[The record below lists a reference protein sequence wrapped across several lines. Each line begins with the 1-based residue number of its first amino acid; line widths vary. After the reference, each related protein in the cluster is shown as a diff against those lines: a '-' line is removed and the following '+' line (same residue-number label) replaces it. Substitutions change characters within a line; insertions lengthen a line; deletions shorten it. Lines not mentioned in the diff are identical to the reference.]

1 MKHFFKSFGFISDE
15 ELKALDNL
23 PTIRIL
29 KKGEF
34 LTQEGKVSN
43 EIAYVKSGILRLFYT
58 NAAGEEITGC
68 LAFDNEILSAYSSF
82 ITQEASEENI
92 QAVCDTEVF
101 ILTRENLE
109 YLYNQGSVW
118 QQVGRIIAEMH
129 YVELTKKIISFQK
142 DSAKE
147 RYNQLILKQPH
158 YIQAIPQ
165 HQLASFLGITPRH
178 LSRLR
183 KTF

>member
-1 MKHFFKSFGFISDE
+1 MKHFFKTFEFISDE
-15 ELKALDNL
+15 ELAVLDKL
-23 PTIRIL
+23 PIKRIF

-34 LTQEGKVSN
+34 IIQEGKVSN
-43 EIAYVKSGILRLFYT
+43 EIIFIQSGILRLFYT
-58 NAAGEEITGC
+58 SLSGEEITGC

-82 ITQEASEENI
+82 ITQQPSEENI
-92 QAVCDTEVF
+92 QAVCDTEVTL
-101 ILTRENLE
+101 LTREHLD
-109 YLYNQGSVW
+109 YLYNRSAVW
-118 QQVGRIIAEMH
+118 EKAGRIIAEMH
-129 YVELTKKIISFQK
+129 YVELTKKIVSFQK

-147 RYNQLILKQPH
+147 RYNQLISKHPH

-183 KTF
+183 KEI

>member
-1 MKHFFKSFGFISDE
+1 MKYFFKSFNFLNEE
-15 ELKALDNL
+15 ELDLIDSLATK
-23 PTIRIL
+23 RIL
-29 KKGEF
+29 KKGEY
-34 LTQEGKVSN
+34 LIQEGNVSK
-43 EIAYVKSGILRLFYT
+43 EIALIKSGILRLFYI
-58 NAAGEEITGC
+58 NSEGEDFTGC

-82 ITQEASEENI
+82 ITQEPSEENI
-92 QAVCDTEVF
+92 QAVCDTEVS
-101 ILTRENLE
+101 ILTKDNLE
-109 YLYNQGSVW
+109 FLYNRSASW
-118 QQVGRIIAEMH
+118 QQVGRLIAEMH

-147 RYNQLILKQPH
+147 RYNQLVTKQPH

-183 KTF
+183 KEF

>member
-1 MKHFFKSFGFISDE
+1 MKDFFKSFGFISDE
-15 ELKALDNL
+15 ELKSLDNL
-23 PTIRIL
+23 PTLRIL

-34 LTQEGKVSN
+34 LSKEGDIAN
-43 EIAYVKSGILRLFYT
+43 EIAFIKSGILRLFYT
-58 NAAGEEITGC
+58 NSSGEEITGC
-68 LAFDNEILSAYSSF
+68 LAFSNEILSAYSSF
-82 ITQEASEENI
+82 ITQQASEENI
-92 QAVCDTEVF
+92 QAVCDTEVS

-109 YLYNQGSVW
+109 YLYQRNAVW

-147 RYNQLILKQPH
+147 RYNQLISKHPH

-178 LSRLR
+178 LTRLR
-183 KTF
+183 KEM

>member
-1 MKHFFKSFGFISDE
+1 MKHFFKSFEFLNAED
-15 ELKALDNL
+15 LNL
-23 PTIRIL
+23 IDSLVTKRIL
-29 KKGEF
+29 KKGEY
-34 LTQEGKVSN
+34 LIQEGKVST
-43 EIAYVKSGILRLFYT
+43 EIALIKSGILRLYYN
-58 NAAGEEITGC
+58 NAAGEDITGC

-82 ITQEASEENI
+82 ITQEPSEENI
-92 QAVCDTEVF
+92 QAVCDTEVA
-101 ILTRENLE
+101 ILTKEQLDF
-109 YLYNQGSVW
+109 LYNRSASW
-118 QQVGRIIAEMH
+118 QKVGRMIAEIH

-147 RYNQLILKQPH
+147 RYSQLLSKQPQ

-183 KTF
+183 KDF